1 MQIGVIPLLAKE
13 ITVPNRFGF
22 SLKKKLTELGSSRVL
37 PMVSLVG
44 LLGMASAGMAHASG
58 FALNEMSAATL
69 GNAHAGAGAA
79 AEDLSTIYFNPAG
92 LTRMSGSQIQITA
105 SGIRPSAKFTNAGS
119 NLGGATP
126 LTGGNGG
133 DAGGWALVPAM
144 FYAMDLAP
152 NLRFGIGV
160 QSPFG
165 LKTEYDA
172 NWAGRYQ
179 ALTSDMKTVNI
190 NPSLAYKLND
200 MVSLGAGVSF
210 QYIDVELSQAID
222 FGAACFNGP
231 AIAGLG
237 PANCAASGFIPQT
250 RDGKATIKGHDWGYG
265 FNLGALFTPTENSR
279 FGIAYRSHIK
289 HTLKGDASYDRP
301 AGLPAAL
308 AASNRFANGGAN
320 ADVTLPESLSVSGYV
335 DLDSK
340 WALLGDVSWVRWS
353 RFKELRVRFDNGAP
367 ESVTSE
373 EWRNTVR
380 VAIGANYR
388 YNDAWKLRGGI
399 AYDPSPVKDEFR
411 TPRVPDADRTW
422 LSFGAQYKPSAN
434 DTWDFGYAHLFVK
447 DASINKTEAS
457 NGTTVR
463 GNYESNVNI
472 VSVQYSRKF

>member
-1 MQIGVIPLLAKE
+1 MQVGFTSSANKEVAIP
-13 ITVPNRFGF
+13 VHRGY
-22 SLKKKLTELGSSRVL
+22 SLKKKLTDLASFRTL
-37 PMVSLVG
+37 PLMSLVG
-44 LLGMASAGMAHASG
+44 LVGIASAGMAHASG
-58 FALNEMSAATL
+58 FALNEMSAGTL

-92 LTRMSGSQIQITA
+92 LTRLSGRQIQITGSA
-105 SGIRPSAKFTNAGS
+105 IRPSAKFTNAGS
-119 NLGGATP
+119 TSALGAP
-126 LTGGNGG
+126 LNGGNGG

-144 FYAMDLAP
+144 YYAMDLAP

-172 NWAGRYQ
+172 GWAGRYQ

-200 MVSLGAGVSF
+200 MVSLGAGVSL

-222 FGAACFNGP
+222 FGTACLASPLGAAGCVP
-231 AIAGLG
+231 LG
-237 PANCAASGFIPQT
+237 FTPQA
-250 RDGKATIKGHDWGYG
+250 RDGKATIKGNDWGYG
-265 FNLGALFTPTENSR
+265 FNLGALITPTSTSR
-279 FGIAYRSHIK
+279 VGIAYRSRIK

-301 AGLPAAL
+301 AGLPPAL
-308 AASNRFANGGAN
+308 AASPRFTNTGAS

-335 DLDSK
+335 DLDAK

-353 RFKELRVRFDNGAP
+353 RFKELRVRFNNGAP
-367 ESVTSE
+367 DSLTVEN
-373 EWRNTVR
+373 WRNTVR

-399 AYDPSPVKDEFR
+399 AYDPTPVKDEFR

-422 LSFGAQYKPSAN
+422 LSFGAQYKPSPN
-434 DTWDFGYAHLFVK
+434 DTWDFGYAHLFIK
-447 DASINKTEAS
+447 DAPINKSEAAT
-457 NGTTVR
+457 GTLR

-472 VSVQYSRKF
+472 LSVQYSRTF